1 MSKYHA
7 SQEYTIHTRKPGRF
21 EGGVIS
27 YPIVDSLKE
36 LARQVAKVQR
46 MKVHKDPA
54 WHSIIRVTRGVRN
67 PTWHGDYVFRDGKL
81 IKVKGATKP
90 WLPL

>member
-1 MSKYHA
+1 MAKYHA
-7 SQEYTIHTRKPGRF
+7 SQDYTVHTRKPGRY
-21 EGGVIS
+21 EGGVIV
-27 YPIVDSLKE
+27 YPGVNSLRE
-36 LARQVAKVQR
+36 LAQQVAKVQR
-46 MKVHKDPA
+46 MKVHKDHS
-54 WHSIIRVTRGVRN
+54 WDSIIRVNRGIRN